1 MSATSESIQID
12 PAFLDMNSKEFIDLM
27 EIRDIDGEATEQDE
41 AGATTSGAVE
51 LTEEKVA
58 PIANPSN
65 TGTIP
70 YGVLKGTREQ
80 LADTRRQLE
89 EATARLHE
97 LETVSAKPAAVPLP
111 GHEIEAEI
119 EDVQAQADELETL
132 AASMEEDFP
141 EFGKA
146 VRAITT
152 RFETQLAAM
161 NKRLEAASRVTD
173 QVEREHVKT
182 REEMVSEAID
192 NNPHLSA
199 WQAEDPEAWQIA
211 VEHDIKL
218 RADPKWANATFAD
231 RFAKAV
237 QYTLVDKPD
246 AKQPTSTNQKDST
259 KESSSAD
266 ARIAAALEA
275 ADHYVPNS
283 LSQIPSGEPP
293 DTNERGNL
301 SVTQLEALMEK
312 STPDQIS
319 LMLSRIG

>member
-1 MSATSESIQID
+1 MSATSESIQLD
-12 PAFLDMNSKEFIDLM
+12 PAFLDMNSKEFMDLAN
-27 EIRDIDGEATEQDE
+27 IRDVDGEATEQDE
-41 AGATTSGAVE
+41 TGAITSGAE
-51 LTEEKVA
+51 DLTEDQVA

-97 LETVSAKPAAVPLP
+97 LETASARPAVPLP
-111 GHEIEAEI
+111 GHEIEVEI

-161 NKRLEAASRVTD
+161 NTRLEAASRVTD
-173 QVEREHVKT
+173 QVERERVKT

-199 WQAEDPEAWQIA
+199 WRAEDPEAWQIA
-211 VEHDIKL
+211 VEHDVRL
-218 RADPKWANATFAD
+218 RADPKWENATFES

-246 AKQPTSTNQKDST
+246 AKQPTSTKQKDPN

-266 ARIAAALEA
+266 AQIAAALDRSE
-275 ADHYVPNS
+275 
-283 LSQIPSGEPP
+283 
-293 DTNERGNL
+293 ERRVGK
-301 SVTQLEALMEK
+301 ECA
-312 STPDQIS
+312 
-319 LMLSRIG
+319 